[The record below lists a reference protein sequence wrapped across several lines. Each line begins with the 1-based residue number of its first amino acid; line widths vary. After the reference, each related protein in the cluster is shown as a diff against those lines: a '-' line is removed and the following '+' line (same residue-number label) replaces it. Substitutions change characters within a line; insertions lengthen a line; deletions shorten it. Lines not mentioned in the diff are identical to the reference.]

1 VLKVMTNKHDML
13 VDNELQ
19 GRQSRSKSFEKGN
32 DIVDILV
39 HEENCLNIY
48 DVCLAE
54 IEHHCTHIVEVP
66 CATNLTQDIEF
77 VDKRNNILEK
87 NEHVNKCTGNIMK
100 GNAMCSMILQGEKI
114 LMCQIQLQF
123 VLV

>member
-54 IEHHCTHIVEVP
+54 IEHHCTHIVRFHV
-66 CATNLTQDIEF
+66 LL
-77 VDKRNNILEK
+77 ILHRILSLWIRE
-87 NEHVNKCTGNIMK
+87 TTFWRRM
-100 GNAMCSMILQGEKI
+100 SM
-114 LMCQIQLQF
+114 
-123 VLV
+123 